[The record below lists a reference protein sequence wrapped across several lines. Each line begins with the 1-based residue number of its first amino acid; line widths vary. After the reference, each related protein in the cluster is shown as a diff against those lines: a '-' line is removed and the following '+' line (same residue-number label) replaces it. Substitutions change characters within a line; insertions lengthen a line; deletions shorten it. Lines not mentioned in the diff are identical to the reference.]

1 MRKNLYWVLMVLL
14 VFACLRS
21 GCGGSGGSDV
31 AIDGNNGT
39 NQNQQQNNTPNVPE
53 TPTTPETPTIPE
65 TPTTPETPTSPDIPT
80 TPETPTT
87 PTPTSPDN
95 PATPNTPTTP
105 NNPTSPDNPAT
116 PNNPSA
122 EFNMNGTW
130 QIVSGE
136 LHEDNISF
144 PDLSHTSRYIGGSAP
159 TFDISIGKN
168 PDNEY
173 YTVKLSGEEVFEENK
188 GNFTVWTT
196 LAGTGDSDN
205 PRVTNVSFLT
215 IGL

>member
-1 MRKNLYWVLMVLL
+1 M
-14 VFACLRS
+14 
-21 GCGGSGGSDV
+21 
-31 AIDGNNGT
+31 
-39 NQNQQQNNTPNVPE
+39 
-53 TPTTPETPTIPE
+53 
-65 TPTTPETPTSPDIPT
+65 
-80 TPETPTT
+80 
-87 PTPTSPDN
+87 
-95 PATPNTPTTP
+95 
-105 NNPTSPDNPAT
+105 
-116 PNNPSA
+116 SA

-159 TFDISIGKN
+159 TFDISVSKN